1 MSNFRFD
8 YNDIH
13 KQGTIADLS
22 DEQIQEL
29 LNLNKNTSLLIPSRQ
44 GSVLSA
50 LEIYR
55 PPKCWV
61 KWSPDSD
68 IKLVFCKIRNF

>member
-13 KQGTIADLS
+13 KQVAIADLS

-29 LNLNKNTSLLIPSRQ
+29 
-44 GSVLSA
+44 VSA
-50 LEIYR
+50 LQTKKSAK
-55 PPKCWV
+55 PK
-61 KWSPDSD
+61 
-68 IKLVFCKIRNF
+68 LRNEK